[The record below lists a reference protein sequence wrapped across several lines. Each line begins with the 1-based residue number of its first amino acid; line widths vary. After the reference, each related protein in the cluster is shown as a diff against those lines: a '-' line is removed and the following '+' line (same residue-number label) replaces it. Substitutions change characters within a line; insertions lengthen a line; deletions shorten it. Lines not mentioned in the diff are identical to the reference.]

1 MNIKDKLIIKI
12 AKFSKI
18 LLKLTNHKAT
28 SLPGKIAYKLD
39 NDILSALSENT
50 KFIFVTGTNGKT
62 MTTHFVT
69 NILRK
74 HYKHVFTNDS
84 GSNMIQGI
92 ITVLLDVP
100 KNEDTI
106 AVLEVDEANLV
117 KISKFLKP
125 DYIILTNIFRDQMDR
140 FGEIYN
146 VYKKIMDGLKNC
158 ENVKIIANGDLPIF
172 SYDDLKEYKPIY
184 YGIREDNK
192 VRDKY
197 ENEAEFN
204 SDGILCPKC
213 NSILKYRLVNYSSL
227 GDFSCPNCDFHSPD
241 LSYNISEILSMD
253 ANFSKFMVN
262 GEKYQTQIGGFYN
275 IYNALS
281 AIALA
286 KELEIPYEKIF
297 DGLKFQEHVFGRQEV
312 INIENKELI
321 INLVKN
327 PTGLNQIINLML
339 LENEPIS
346 LYCLLNDNYADGTD
360 VSWIYDSYYERLKK
374 LNIRSIKVSG
384 TRKKD
389 MKRRLEIADIFHGE
403 IKEFD
408 FENEILENIK
418 DEETEK
424 IYILST
430 YTAMLRLREV
440 LKLK

>member
-18 LLKLTNHKAT
+18 LLKMTNHKAT
-28 SLPGKIAYKLD
+28 SLPGKIAYNLD
-39 NDILSALSENT
+39 NDILRALSENT

-117 KISKFLKP
+117 KISEFLKP
-125 DYIILTNIFRDQMDR
+125 DYVILTNIFRDQMDR

-172 SYDDLKEYKPIY
+172 SYDDLKEYNPIY
-184 YGIREDNK
+184 YGIRED
-192 VRDKY
+192 DKRNDSY
-197 ENEAEFN
+197 DKEAEFN

-213 NSILKYRLVNYSSL
+213 NSILKYKLVNYSSL
-227 GDFSCPNCDFHSPD
+227 GDFSCPNCDFHSPE
-241 LSYNISEILSMD
+241 LSYNISQILSMD
-253 ANFSKFMVN
+253 ANFSKFIVN
-262 GEKYQTQIGGFYN
+262 GEKYETQIGGFYN

-281 AIALA
+281 AIAW
-286 KELEIPYEKIF
+286 
-297 DGLKFQEHVFGRQEV
+297 Q
-312 INIENKELI
+312 
-321 INLVKN
+321 KN
-327 PTGLNQIINLML
+327 
-339 LENEPIS
+339 
-346 LYCLLNDNYADGTD
+346 
-360 VSWIYDSYYERLKK
+360 
-374 LNIRSIKVSG
+374 
-384 TRKKD
+384 
-389 MKRRLEIADIFHGE
+389 
-403 IKEFD
+403 
-408 FENEILENIK
+408 
-418 DEETEK
+418 
-424 IYILST
+424 
-430 YTAMLRLREV
+430 
-440 LKLK
+440 

>member
-12 AKFSKI
+12 AKFSRF
-18 LLKLTNHKAT
+18 LLKITNHKAT
-28 SLPGKIAYKLD
+28 SLPGKIAYNLD
-39 NDILSALSENT
+39 NNILSALSENT

-100 KNEDTI
+100 KDENTI

-117 KISKFLKP
+117 RISKFLKP
-125 DYIILTNIFRDQMDR
+125 DYVILTNIFRDQMDR

-158 ENVKIIANGDLPIF
+158 DSVKVIANGDLPIF
-172 SYDDLKEYKPIY
+172 SYYDLKNYKPIY
-184 YGIREDNK
+184 YGIRED
-192 VRDKY
+192 DKLNNAY
-197 ENEAEFN
+197 TLEAEFN

-213 NSILKYRLVNYSSL
+213 NSILKYKLVNYSSL
-227 GDFSCPNCDFHSPD
+227 GDFSCPSCDFHSPD
-241 LSYNISEILSMD
+241 ISYNISKILSMD
-253 ANFSKFMVN
+253 ANFSKFIVN
-262 GEKYQTQIGGFYN
+262 DREYETQIGGFYN

-286 KELEIPYEKIF
+286 EELKIPYEKIYE
-297 DGLKFQEHVFGRQEV
+297 GLKFQEHVFGRQELV
-312 INIENKELI
+312 QIEGKNLV

-339 LENEPIS
+339 LEKDPIS

-360 VSWIYDSYYERLKK
+360 VSWIYDSYYEKLKEM
-374 LNIRSIKVSG
+374 NIKSIKVSG
-384 TRKKD
+384 TRKSD
-389 MKRRLEIADIFHGE
+389 MKRRLEIANIFAGE
-403 IKEFD
+403 IKEFN
-408 FENEILENIK
+408 FENEIFENIK
-418 DEETEK
+418 NESTNK

>member
-28 SLPGKIAYKLD
+28 SLPGKIAYNLD

-125 DYIILTNIFRDQMDR
+125 DYVILTNIFRDQMDR

-192 VRDKY
+192 VSDKY
-197 ENEAEFN
+197 EKEAEFN

-241 LSYNISEILSMD
+241 LSYNISQILSMD

-374 LNIRSIKVSG
+374 LNIRSMKVSG

-389 MKRRLEIADIFHGE
+389 MKRRLEIADIFEGK

>member
-18 LLKLTNHKAT
+18 LLKMTNHKAT
-28 SLPGKIAYKLD
+28 SLPGKIAYNLD

-117 KISKFLKP
+117 RISKFLKP
-125 DYIILTNIFRDQMDR
+125 DYVILTNIFRDQMDR

-158 ENVKIIANGDLPIF
+158 EDVKIIANGDLPIF
-172 SYDDLKEYKPIY
+172 SYEDLKEFNPIY
-184 YGIREDNK
+184 YGIREENK
-192 VRDKY
+192 KNDKY
-197 ENEAEFN
+197 EKDAEFN

-227 GDFSCPNCDFHSPD
+227 GDFSCPNCDFHSPE
-241 LSYNISEILSMD
+241 LSYNISQILSMD
-253 ANFSKFMVN
+253 ASFSKFIVN

-286 KELEIPYEKIF
+286 KELKIPYEEIF

-374 LNIRSIKVSG
+374 LNIKSIKVSG

-389 MKRRLEIADIFHGE
+389 MKRRLEIADIFDGE

-418 DEETEK
+418 SEETEK

>member
-12 AKFSKI
+12 AKFSKV
-18 LLKLTNHKAT
+18 LLKMTNHKAT
-28 SLPGKIAYKLD
+28 SLPGKIAYNLD

-74 HYKHVFTNDS
+74 YYKHVFTNDS

-117 KISKFLKP
+117 KISEFLKP
-125 DYIILTNIFRDQMDR
+125 DYVILTNIFRDQMDR

-192 VRDKY
+192 INDNYDK
-197 ENEAEFN
+197 EAEFN

-213 NSILKYRLVNYSSL
+213 NSILKYKLVNYSSL
-227 GDFSCPNCDFHSPD
+227 GDFSCPNCDFHSPE

-253 ANFSKFMVN
+253 ANFSKFIVN
-262 GEKYQTQIGGFYN
+262 GEKYESQIGGFYN

-327 PTGLNQIINLML
+327 PTGLNQIINLMI

-374 LNIRSIKVSG
+374 LNIKRIKVSG

-389 MKRRLEIADIFHGE
+389 MKRRLEIADIFDGE

-418 DEETEK
+418 SEETKK